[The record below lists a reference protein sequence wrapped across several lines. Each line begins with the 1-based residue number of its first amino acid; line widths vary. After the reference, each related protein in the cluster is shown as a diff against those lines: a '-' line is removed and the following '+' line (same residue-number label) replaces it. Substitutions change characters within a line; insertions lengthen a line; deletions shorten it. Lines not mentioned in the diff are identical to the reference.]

1 MSACPLVIITTRLAP
16 RVCGVGSY
24 SWMLYQHWPDQLSP
38 ARFLVVDGAAQSAQE
53 LNYPSIAE
61 FNSKPTTLARE
72 LDRIGAADILL
83 HYAGR
88 SYQRYGCPRW
98 LPPVLA
104 AWKRK
109 YPSGRLMVLFHEL
122 PGNFPIT
129 SRFFWI
135 DMCNRRVIRNL
146 ARLADVVV
154 TNTAEHA
161 EKLSKFSRRAD
172 IHWLPVASN
181 IPLSANASAARA
193 RTEFVIFG
201 LPFGRWQ
208 TLQMFDAEIRS
219 WQERGR
225 LTKLHLIGPR
235 DERLE
240 MRAEELITRW
250 RDPSV
255 VVRHGML
262 PAADVSSLLARAQFG
277 LVNATAENWSKS
289 AVFMAFA
296 SHGCA
301 VMSKAKSQI
310 APLCFTVAPEE
321 VATIPDVDLNQRSR
335 CLQEW
340 YRTHADWDVIANKI
354 AALFSASTE
363 REALS

>member
-1 MSACPLVIITTRLAP
+1 MSARPLVIITTRLSP
-16 RVCGVGSY
+16 QVCGVGTY
-24 SWMLYQHWPDQLSP
+24 SWFLHQHWPDQRGQ
-38 ARFLVVDGAAQSAQE
+38 ARFLVVDGAAPSAKE
-53 LNYPSIAE
+53 LNYPAIAE
-61 FNSKPTTLARE
+61 FNSKPRTLAHE
-72 LDRIGAADILL
+72 LDRIGSADILL

-98 LPPVLA
+98 IPPVLT
-104 AWKRK
+104 AWKRT
-109 YPSGRLMVLFHEL
+109 YPSGRLVTLFHEL

-146 ARLADVVV
+146 ARVADVLV

-161 EKLSKFSRRAD
+161 EKLSTLSGRAD
-172 IHWLPVASN
+172 VHWFPVASN
-181 IPLSANASAARA
+181 IPVSAPAPETRA

-219 WQERGR
+219 WHERGQ

-235 DERLE
+235 DERLDT
-240 MRAEELITRW
+240 RSQELIARW
-250 RDPSV
+250 RDPKI

-262 PAADVSSLLARAQFG
+262 PAAGVSNLLAQTQFG
-277 LVNATAENWSKS
+277 LVNASAENWSKS
-289 AVFMAFA
+289 AVFMALA

-301 VMSKAKSQI
+301 VVAKAKSQTE
-310 APLCFTVAPEE
+310 PLCFTVAPEE
-321 VATIPDVDLNQRSR
+321 VAPISDVDLNQRSR

-354 AALFSASTE
+354 AALFSAHTKK
-363 REALS
+363 EALA